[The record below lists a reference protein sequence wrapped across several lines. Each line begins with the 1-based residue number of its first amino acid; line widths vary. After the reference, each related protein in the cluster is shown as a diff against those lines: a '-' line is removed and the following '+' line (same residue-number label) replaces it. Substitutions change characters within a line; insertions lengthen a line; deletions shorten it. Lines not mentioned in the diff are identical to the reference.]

1 MPTGRPGDG
10 SRGWIDGREGV
21 ARDEKGS
28 LKTRCFILCAHKGS
42 PQSRPDK
49 NKGGLRKSRSNNKR

>member
-28 LKTRCFILCAHKGS
+28 LKTRLFYSLRPNG
-42 PQSRPDK
+42 QSTEQTRIRVDCE
-49 NKGGLRKSRSNNKR
+49 SRDLTTRAV